1 MAKRLATTCQT
12 SSFTASDEDIWRM
25 NLIVG
30 AGVSEQDTVSCVRT
44 LRNAISWIS
53 PRTEGKFKMMDPQTE
68 EFIRSIQRN
77 RSFIGIGLAIF
88 AAVVFLMG
96 STFII
101 PPGHRGVLVTMGKVS
116 SVFAPEGLGFKMP
129 FITTVVPISVR
140 QQTTVSNT
148 ECYSSDLQQIN
159 VELKVLYRLPEN
171 QIVKMFRDYY
181 GDPFDS
187 LIAPRVSEA
196 LKEVTALQSAEQIV
210 KRREEIKAKTLIAS
224 RLKVGD
230 LLVIE
235 DVVIQDVKL
244 SKELETAIEA
254 KMVQEQEAAKAKFT
268 QAKAEI
274 EAQTA
279 VIRAK
284 GEAEA
289 IRVRGRAVQD
299 NPGLVQLQIVEKWN
313 GISPLVIGGG
323 GGSSA
328 NILLPIGNLKGN

>member
-1 MAKRLATTCQT
+1 L
-12 SSFTASDEDIWRM
+12 
-25 NLIVG
+25 
-30 AGVSEQDTVSCVRT
+30 
-44 LRNAISWIS
+44 
-53 PRTEGKFKMMDPQTE
+53 DPNE
-68 EFIRSIQRN
+68 EFVRN
-77 RSFIGIGLAIF
+77 MKQNSRPIAIG
-88 AAVVFLMG
+88 AAVLVLVIALMNA
-96 STFII
+96 TYVI
-101 PPGHRGVLVTMGKVS
+101 PPGHRGVLVTLGKVS
-116 SVFAPEGLGFKMP
+116 PVFAPEGLGFKIP
-129 FITTVVPISVR
+129 FLTSVIPISVR

-159 VELKVLYRLPEN
+159 VELKVLYRIPESM
-171 QIVKMFRDYY
+171 IVKVFRDYY

-187 LIAPRVSEA
+187 LVAPRLSEA
-196 LKEVTALQSAEQIV
+196 LKEVTALQSAEMIV
-210 KRREEIKAKTLIAS
+210 KKREDVKAKTLESTRA
-224 RLKVGD
+224 KVGD

-235 DVVIQDVKL
+235 DVVIQNVAL

-279 VIRAK
+279 IIRAK

-323 GGSSA
+323 SNGA
-328 NILLPIGNLKGN
+328 NILLPIGNLKAQ

>member
-1 MAKRLATTCQT
+1 
-12 SSFTASDEDIWRM
+12 
-25 NLIVG
+25 
-30 AGVSEQDTVSCVRT
+30 
-44 LRNAISWIS
+44 
-53 PRTEGKFKMMDPQTE
+53 MDPAE
-68 EFIRSIQRN
+68 EFFRN
-77 RSFIGIGLAIF
+77 IKQNMKFIKLGLILL
-88 AAVVFLMG
+88 VPTVLVMG
-96 STFII
+96 GTFII

-116 SVFAPEGLGFKMP
+116 PVFAPEGLGFKLPML
-129 FITTVVPISVR
+129 TTVVPISVR
-140 QQTTVSNT
+140 QQTTISKT
-148 ECYSSDLQQIN
+148 ECYSSDLQQID
-159 VELKVLYRLPEN
+159 VELRVLYRIPESM
-171 QIVKMFRDYY
+171 IVKMFRDYS

-210 KRREEIKAKTLIAS
+210 KKREDVKAKTLEAA
-224 RLKVGD
+224 RAKVGD
-230 LLVIE
+230 VLVIE
-235 DVVIQDVKL
+235 DVVIQNVAL

-279 VIRAK
+279 IIRAK

-323 GGSSA
+323 GGGGA
-328 NILLPIGNLKGN
+328 NILLPIGNLKTQ

>member
-1 MAKRLATTCQT
+1 
-12 SSFTASDEDIWRM
+12 
-25 NLIVG
+25 
-30 AGVSEQDTVSCVRT
+30 
-44 LRNAISWIS
+44 
-53 PRTEGKFKMMDPQTE
+53 MDPSE
-68 EFIRSIQRN
+68 EFIRKLMQNQSVIK
-77 RSFIGIGLAIF
+77 IGLIILIV
-88 AAVVFLMG
+88 AVILTSG
-96 STFII
+96 TFVI

-116 SVFAPEGLGFKMP
+116 PVFAPEGLGFKFP

-140 QQTTVSNT
+140 QQTTIAKT
-148 ECYSSDLQQIN
+148 ECYSSDLQQIE
-159 VELKVLYRLPEN
+159 VELRVLYRIPESM
-171 QIVKMFRDYY
+171 IVKMFRDYS

-187 LIAPRVSEA
+187 LIAPRISEA

-210 KRREEIKAKTLIAS
+210 KKREDVKAKTLEAA

-230 LLVIE
+230 VLVIE
-235 DVVIQDVKL
+235 DVVIQNVAL

-279 VIRAK
+279 IIRAK

-313 GISPLVIGGG
+313 GISPLVIGS
-323 GGSSA
+323 GSGTGA
-328 NILLPIGNLKGN
+328 NILLPIGNLKGQ

>member
-1 MAKRLATTCQT
+1 
-12 SSFTASDEDIWRM
+12 
-25 NLIVG
+25 
-30 AGVSEQDTVSCVRT
+30 
-44 LRNAISWIS
+44 
-53 PRTEGKFKMMDPQTE
+53 MDPGE
-68 EFIRSIQRN
+68 EFFRN
-77 RSFIGIGLAIF
+77 LKQNAKLIKIGFIIFVVAVMAI
-88 AAVVFLMG
+88 G

-101 PPGHRGVLVTMGKVS
+101 PPGHRGVPVTMGKVS
-116 SVFAPEGLGFKMP
+116 PVFAPEGLGFKLP
-129 FITTVVPISVR
+129 LVTTVVPISVR
-140 QQTTVSNT
+140 QQTTIAKT
-148 ECYSSDLQQIN
+148 ECYSSDLQQID
-159 VELKVLYRLPEN
+159 VELRVLYRIPESM
-171 QIVKMFRDYY
+171 IVKMFRDYS

-187 LIAPRVSEA
+187 LIAPRISEA

-210 KRREEIKAKTLIAS
+210 KKREEVKAKTLEAA
-224 RLKVGD
+224 RAKVGD

-235 DVVIQDVKL
+235 DVVIQNVAL

-313 GISPLVIGGG
+313 GVSPLVIGGG
-323 GGSSA
+323 GSSGGA
-328 NILLPIGNLKGN
+328 NILLPIGNIKTQ

>member
-1 MAKRLATTCQT
+1 MDPAEEYL
-12 SSFTASDEDIWRM
+12 
-25 NLIVG
+25 
-30 AGVSEQDTVSCVRT
+30 RT
-44 LRNAISWIS
+44 LKQNTRLI
-53 PRTEGKFKMMDPQTE
+53 K
-68 EFIRSIQRN
+68 
-77 RSFIGIGLAIF
+77 IGLIIF
-88 AAVVFLMG
+88 VVAVMAMG

-116 SVFAPEGLGFKMP
+116 PVFAPEGLGFKLP
-129 FITTVVPISVR
+129 LVTTVVPISVR
-140 QQTTVSNT
+140 QQTTISKT
-148 ECYSSDLQQIN
+148 ECYSSDLQQID
-159 VELKVLYRLPEN
+159 VELRVLYRIPESM
-171 QIVKMFRDYY
+171 IVKMFRDYS

-210 KRREEIKAKTLIAS
+210 KKREDVKAKTLEAARI
-224 RLKVGD
+224 KVGD
-230 LLVIE
+230 VLVIE
-235 DVVIQDVKL
+235 DIVIQNVAL

-279 VIRAK
+279 IIRAK

-313 GISPLVIGGG
+313 GVSPLVIGGG
-323 GGSSA
+323 GSSGA
-328 NILLPIGNLKGN
+328 NILLPIGNIKTQ

>member
-1 MAKRLATTCQT
+1 
-12 SSFTASDEDIWRM
+12 
-25 NLIVG
+25 
-30 AGVSEQDTVSCVRT
+30 
-44 LRNAISWIS
+44 
-53 PRTEGKFKMMDPQTE
+53 MDRQTE
-68 EFIRSIQRN
+68 ELLRNLKLGRSPILVALAV
-77 RSFIGIGLAIF
+77 FLGAIF
-88 AAVVFLMG
+88 IMG
-96 STFII
+96 ATYII

-116 SVFAPEGLGFKMP
+116 SIFAPEGFGLKLP
-129 FITTVVPISVR
+129 FVTTVVPISVR
-140 QQTTVSNT
+140 QRTTVSNT

-159 VELKVLYRLPEN
+159 VELKVLYRLPEG
-171 QIVKMFRDYY
+171 QIVKMFRDYH

-196 LKEVTALQSAEQIV
+196 LKEVTAMQSAEQIV
-210 KRREEIKAKTLIAS
+210 KKREEIKAKTLESS
-224 RLKVGD
+224 RAKIGD
-230 LLVIE
+230 LLIIE
-235 DVVIQDVKL
+235 DIVIQDVKL
-244 SKELETAIEA
+244 SKELEAAIEA

-279 VIRAK
+279 IIRAK

-323 GGSSA
+323 AGGEQC
-328 NILLPIGNLKGN
+328 

>member
-1 MAKRLATTCQT
+1 
-12 SSFTASDEDIWRM
+12 
-25 NLIVG
+25 
-30 AGVSEQDTVSCVRT
+30 
-44 LRNAISWIS
+44 
-53 PRTEGKFKMMDPQTE
+53 MDSNE
-68 EFIRSIQRN
+68 EFYRNIRQNSK
-77 RSFIGIGLAIF
+77 FIKIGLVLF
-88 AAVVFLMG
+88 VLVVFIFGG
-96 STFII
+96 SFII
-101 PPGHRGVLVTMGKVS
+101 PPGHRGVMVTMGKVS
-116 SVFAPEGLGFKMP
+116 PVFAPEGLGFKLP
-129 FITTVVPISVR
+129 FVTSVIPISVR
-140 QQTTVSNT
+140 QQTAVATS

-159 VELKVLYRLPEN
+159 VELRILYRIPEN
-171 QIVKMFRDYY
+171 MIVKMFRDYY

-196 LKEVTALQSAEQIV
+196 LKEVTAMQSAEQIV
-210 KRREEIKAKTLIAS
+210 KKREEIKAKTLEGA
-224 RLKVGD
+224 RTKVGE

-235 DVVIQDVKL
+235 DVVIQNVSL

-279 VIRAK
+279 IIRAK

-323 GGSSA
+323 SGA
-328 NILLPIGNLKGN
+328 NILLPIEGIKK

>member
-1 MAKRLATTCQT
+1 
-12 SSFTASDEDIWRM
+12 
-25 NLIVG
+25 
-30 AGVSEQDTVSCVRT
+30 
-44 LRNAISWIS
+44 
-53 PRTEGKFKMMDPQTE
+53 MDPAE
-68 EFIRSIQRN
+68 EFIRNVKQNGKLIK
-77 RSFIGIGLAIF
+77 IGMIILV
-88 AAVVFLMG
+88 AAVILMG
-96 STFII
+96 GTFII

-116 SVFAPEGLGFKMP
+116 PVFAPEGLGFKLP
-129 FITTVVPISVR
+129 LLTTVVPVSVR
-140 QQTTVSNT
+140 QQTTISKT
-148 ECYSSDLQQIN
+148 QCYSSDLQQIDI
-159 VELKVLYRLPEN
+159 ELRVLYRIPESM
-171 QIVKMFRDYY
+171 IVKMFRDYS

-210 KRREEIKAKTLIAS
+210 KKREDGKSKTLESA
-224 RLKVGD
+224 RTKVGD

-235 DVVIQDVKL
+235 DVVIQNVAL

-323 GGSSA
+323 SGSGA
-328 NILLPIGNLKGN
+328 NILLPIGNLKAQ